1 MSFSKYLD
9 FFHNDNLETVQ
20 NWFNE
25 NIHLFIQADADEI
38 SYKKVYLRENHA
50 KSIIGKPSGERCFWI
65 PTLAILTLK
74 SQNCSK
80 YVSEYPLYCFNFI
93 LYHNE
98 KKRMYHNVF
107 SLPFNFL
114 LSFISKNLIRR

>member
-50 KSIIGKPSGERCFWI
+50 KIDYWQTKWGKMLLDHNISNPNSKVAKLFKIRFRI
-65 PTLAILTLK
+65 P
-74 SQNCSK
+74 
-80 YVSEYPLYCFNFI
+80 FI
-93 LYHNE
+93 LFQLYL
-98 KKRMYHNVF
+98 V
-107 SLPFNFL
+107 PQ
-114 LSFISKNLIRR
+114 